1 MSEILQSVLYTFE
14 VTSSSLCSHFFELFK
29 VLLSLFKFA
38 LKYAKLL
45 VYILIFPSPV
55 SIRRLV

>member
-14 VTSSSLCSHFFELFK
+14 VASSSLGSHFFELFK

-38 LKYAKLL
+38 FKHAKLL

-55 SIRRLV
+55 SIRGLV